1 MKKSKLFSKL
11 FLPSIIG
18 IITLFLYCAYH
29 SAESVMEKIIIGFGF
44 ITCLIPCAINCFI
57 FMLNQGVNDTKRA
70 SINKERKG
78 NVEYLPSNIVISGYN
93 TKNIAFPNT
102 NAMIPASKKEIDD
115 PEYKIL
121 KAMIISSSQN
131 KLFSREDV
139 LKLKC
144 EIDYRLGTHRYE
156 YDGFVFKNDFHE
168 IYSKLKSSRLSTE
181 DYQYLSNFVSE
192 ITESN

>member
-1 MKKSKLFSKL
+1 MKKSKLFPKL
-11 FLPSIIG
+11 FLPSIVG
-18 IITLFLYCAYH
+18 IIALFLYLAYH
-29 SAESVMEKIIIGFGF
+29 SAESVMEKIMIGFGF
-44 ITCLIPCAINCFI
+44 ITCLIPFAINCFL
-57 FMLNQGVNDTKRA
+57 FMLNTEVNNTKRA
-70 SINKERKG
+70 NISKERKG
-78 NVEYLPSNIVISGYN
+78 NIEYLPNNTVIS
-93 TKNIAFPNT
+93 KNIDFHSAN
-102 NAMIPASKKEIDD
+102 NRNIMIPASKKEIDD

-168 IYSKLKSSRLSTE
+168 IYSKLKSSRLNTE

>member
-70 SINKERKG
+70 NINKERKG
-78 NVEYLPSNIVISGYN
+78 NVEYLPSNVAISGYN

-139 LKLKC
+139 LRLKC
-144 EIDYRLGTHRYE
+144 EIDHRLGTHRYE

-168 IYSKLKSSRLSTE
+168 IYSKLKSSRLNTE
-181 DYQYLSNFVSE
+181 DYQYLSNFISE
-192 ITESN
+192 MISMQ